1 MSLTGALKQRPVIQR
16 KRGEQRKILD
26 NICVEE
32 PLMLQVFGPDNEAES
47 EPLLTIMRTPGN
59 DQALIYGFLFAE
71 GLITS
76 MEDVLA
82 IDEVIS
88 DQGEADPNHKTILLR
103 NISDNLPTR
112 RFSMSSSC
120 GLCGRL
126 MIDDIERMLPEYNE
140 IPEITINENLLA
152 NINRDVIQHQRL
164 YQDSGASHAASLFTV
179 SGDFVDVAEDIGR
192 HNAVDKLVG
201 QALLTHRLPLSDYI
215 MLISGRVSY
224 ELMQKAV
231 MAGIQ
236 CVIAIGA
243 PSSMALQI
251 AQRFDIT
258 LIGFLK
264 SASYTVYH
272 GQWRIR

>member
-112 RFSMSSSC
+112 RFSMTSSC

>member
-1 MSLTGALKQRPVIQR
+1 MSLEGALKQRPVIQR

-32 PLMLQVFGPDNEAES
+32 PLMLQVTGPDKQAQS

-59 DQALIYGFLFAE
+59 DEALIYGFLYAE

-76 MEDVLA
+76 PDDVMA
-82 IDEVIS
+82 IDAVES
-88 DQGEADPNHKTILLR
+88 DQGEADPNHKSILLR
-103 NISDNLPTR
+103 NIRANLPAR
-112 RFSMSSSC
+112 RFSMTSSC

-126 MIDDIERMLPEYNE
+126 MIDDIERMLPDRHCDSDISISERMLAQ
-140 IPEITINENLLA
+140 INQ
-152 NINRDVIQHQRL
+152 DVIQHQGL
-164 YQDSGASHAASLFTV
+164 YQDSGASHAASLFTA
-179 SGDFVDVAEDIGR
+179 SGEFIDVAEDIGR

-201 QALLTHRLPLSDYI
+201 QALLSQRLPLLDYVL
-215 MLISGRVSY
+215 LISGRVSY

-236 CVIAIGA
+236 CVVAIGA

-251 AQRFDIT
+251 AQRFDMT

-264 SASYTVYH
+264 SESYTVYH
-272 GQWRIR
+272 GQWRIQ

>member
-1 MSLTGALKQRPVIQR
+1 MSLDGALKQRPVIQR
-16 KRGEQRKILD
+16 KRGAQRKILD

-32 PLMLQVFGPDNEAES
+32 PLMLQVTSPDTMSES

-59 DQALIYGFLFAE
+59 DRALVYGFLYAE
-71 GLITS
+71 GIINS
-76 MEDVLA
+76 IDDV
-82 IDEVIS
+82 IEINPVKS
-88 DQGEADPNHKTILLR
+88 DQGELDPNHQKVLLR
-103 NISDNLPTR
+103 NIRDNLPTR
-112 RFSMSSSC
+112 RFSMTSSC

-126 MIDDIERMLPEYNE
+126 MIDDIERMLPDNGKTTELSISE
-140 IPEITINENLLA
+140 SLLA
-152 NINRDVIQHQRL
+152 SLNQDVISHQQL
-164 YQDSGASHAASLFTV
+164 YQQCGASHAASLFTE
-179 SGDFVDVAEDIGR
+179 SGELIDVQEDIGR

-201 QALLTHRLPLSDYI
+201 EAMLRQRFPLSGNVL
-215 MLISGRVSY
+215 LISGRVSY
-224 ELMQKAV
+224 ELMQKAI

-251 AQRFDIT
+251 AQRFDMT

-264 SASYTVYH
+264 SESYTVYH